1 MFSLWSVIS
10 SNPRQLAWL
19 LALVVLALLAKGAIQ
34 YFTSGRGFGRTT
46 RVSLEDLDLYS
57 KPVLSAGET
66 KFLRSIEEAVGG
78 RYLICPEL
86 PLWTFVETRTSHRR
100 AAGTF
105 RNRISLKRVDFCLV
119 DRHTS
124 TVRMVIELDDRSHQR
139 EDRQS
144 RDVFVEKV
152 LKQAG
157 VPLVR
162 IPAAR
167 AYDPKAIRAT
177 LGLEGADGGEKK
189 LA

>member
-1 MFSLWSVIS
+1 MFSLWSLIS
-10 SNPRQLAWL
+10 SNPRALVL
-19 LALVVLALLAKGAIQ
+19 LVVLTLLAIGAIQ
-34 YFTSGRGFGRTT
+34 YFTSGRRFGRTI
-46 RVSLEDLDLYS
+46 RVSLENLDLYS

-66 KFLRSIEEAVGG
+66 KFLRSLEEAVGG

-105 RNRISLKRVDFCLV
+105 KNRISLKRVDFCLV

-124 TVRMVIELDDRSHQR
+124 AVRMAIELDDRSHQR

-144 RDVFVEKV
+144 RDMFVEKV

-157 VPLVR
+157 VPLIR

-167 AYDPKAIRAT
+167 AYDANTIRT
-177 LGLEGADGGEKK
+177 KLGFEGAEGGEKK